1 MKVHSISIKAPA
13 DGRAPKSLK
22 LFVNKPSMDCSDG
35 ETMVADQEIELS
47 AEQLGERLELK
58 FVKFQNVDRLTL
70 FIHANQGAEDSTA
83 LSGIKLWGAGLAQT
97 NMSEFKRVNSGV
109 LTLTLT
115 LTLTRTL
122 TFELRHVR
130 RTGRGQRGRGRV
142 IFNRVR
148 RLTWQDGLLHLA
160 AGGCTR
166 NTAGG
171 LGGCHPGSLWGH
183 PRSAAC
189 VTRRMLG
196 CRLGCRTD
204 PIVKTIEHCFG
215 GIALFGG

>member
-35 ETMVADQEIELS
+35 ESMVADQEIELS

-97 NMSEFKRVNSGV
+97 NMSEFKRV
-109 LTLTLT
+109 
-115 LTLTRTL
+115 
-122 TFELRHVR
+122 
-130 RTGRGQRGRGRV
+130 
-142 IFNRVR
+142 
-148 RLTWQDGLLHLA
+148 
-160 AGGCTR
+160 AGS
-166 NTAGG
+166 AGEG
-171 LGGCHPGSLWGH
+171 
-183 PRSAAC
+183 
-189 VTRRMLG
+189 
-196 CRLGCRTD
+196 
-204 PIVKTIEHCFG
+204 E
-215 GIALFGG
+215 